1 MCCNLQVVKE
11 ALLFTLSQE
20 LKDLFS
26 EKCHKAWA
34 LTFDILADAMAVGMG
49 A

>member
-1 MCCNLQVVKE
+1 MKD
-11 ALLFTLSQE
+11 ALLFTLSEE

-34 LTFDILADAMAVGMG
+34 LTFDILADAMVVGMV